1 MKLSFFSK
9 SFLYL
14 ATLVVIAALVYYPGL
29 SGSFLFDDQP
39 NILYNPSLKLFDG
52 SFSSLVASANGVAS
66 PLGRPISMASFALN
80 LHIFGDAAFSFKLVN
95 LLIHL
100 ANGVLLFILVRQL
113 WPLLTAGNRSPAAAL
128 WVTAVWLLH
137 PINLTPVLFVVQ
149 RMTSLSA
156 FFSLAALIF
165 YLHGRRV
172 GASKGRLLIA
182 TSLLVCWPAAILS
195 KETAALLP
203 LFILLCEWLAIGG
216 LLSIP
221 TRTKWLALVIAALAF
236 ISILVFEWD
245 FVTGGYRLRNFN
257 LLERLMTEARVLWF
271 YVLQLLLPWPDFFA
285 LHHDDIPIS
294 RGLLSPPSTLL
305 AIIGWISLLAVAILR
320 HKQTPLFTFAV
331 LWFIT
336 GHLLESTILPLE
348 IAYEH
353 RNYVASIGILIWL
366 AGLLFAPARRTGS
379 NAPRLALALA
389 FVIFC
394 GLITGLRA
402 LQWGDEYRRTT
413 MEAAAHPD
421 SMRANY
427 EAGLAVIK
435 NTFLS
440 ANGGSTLAYQ
450 TALHHLQRA
459 NEIDGKGK
467 AALIGLLYLDCLAG
481 YPKKLELQTQ
491 LQERFSTQPFP
502 FGDTLLIH
510 SLSELL
516 VGNDLCLTDAEVDAL
531 LQAILKNP
539 AADGTIRGMTYAVAM
554 DYAAAKIGSLPLAL
568 QYARAAVQSNPDNV
582 PLRINLVQ
590 LLITSRDKAAARQ
603 EYDGLTKLRVP
614 PLDRK
619 TVDQLA
625 KQLERLEHDASAR

>member
-1 MKLSFFSK
+1 
-9 SFLYL
+9 
-14 ATLVVIAALVYYPGL
+14 
-29 SGSFLFDDQP
+29 
-39 NILYNPSLKLFDG
+39 
-52 SFSSLVASANGVAS
+52 
-66 PLGRPISMASFALN
+66 
-80 LHIFGDAAFSFKLVN
+80 
-95 LLIHL
+95 
-100 ANGVLLFILVRQL
+100 
-113 WPLLTAGNRSPAAAL
+113 
-128 WVTAVWLLH
+128 
-137 PINLTPVLFVVQ
+137 
-149 RMTSLSA
+149 
-156 FFSLAALIF
+156 
-165 YLHGRRV
+165 
-172 GASKGRLLIA
+172 
-182 TSLLVCWPAAILS
+182 
-195 KETAALLP
+195 
-203 LFILLCEWLAIGG
+203 
-216 LLSIP
+216 
-221 TRTKWLALVIAALAF
+221 
-236 ISILVFEWD
+236 
-245 FVTGGYRLRNFN
+245 
-257 LLERLMTEARVLWF
+257 
-271 YVLQLLLPWPDFFA
+271 
-285 LHHDDIPIS
+285 
-294 RGLLSPPSTLL
+294 
-305 AIIGWISLLAVAILR
+305 
-320 HKQTPLFTFAV
+320 V

-366 AGLLFAPARRTGS
+366 AGLLFAPSRRTGS
-379 NAPRLALALA
+379 NAPRLALALS

-435 NTFLS
+435 KTFLS
-440 ANGGSTLAYQ
+440 ANGGSPLAYQ

-459 NEIDGKGK
+459 NEIDEKGK

-481 YPKKLELQTQ
+481 YPKKPELQTL

-539 AADGTIRGMTYAVAM
+539 AADGAIRGMTYAVAM

-590 LLITSRDKAAARQ
+590 LLITSRDRAAARQ
-603 EYDGLTKLRVP
+603 EYDGLIKLRVP
-614 PLDRK
+614 PLDRT

-625 KQLERLEHDASAR
+625 KQLERLEHDASSQ